1 MKKTTPALSL
11 MMFLQYFIW
20 GAWFVTL
27 GNYLTKIGFQGI
39 DIGRAYS
46 TMAWG
51 SIIAAFFV
59 SLVADRYFSAERLT
73 GALHLL
79 GAALLYTVAQ
89 IREPGLFFWVLLAY
103 MMAYMPT
110 VALTTTIALRHTQ
123 VPEKQFPRIRVLGTL
138 GWIAAGITIS
148 LLQIESGPQPMF
160 ISAGLSVLLGF
171 YCFFLPHTPP
181 AAAGKTLGVRDV
193 LGLDALRL
201 LKDRSMAVFVFAAL
215 VISIPFAM
223 YHQFVNMSMNEAG
236 IANVAGI
243 MTLGQMSEVVF
254 MVAMPFFFVRFG
266 IKKMALIGMA
276 MWCLRYLLF
285 ALGNSAGLVIPF
297 YVGIMLHGVAYD
309 FFYVT
314 VQIYVDR
321 KAPVELRAGMQGFV
335 TLVTY
340 GAGWL
345 IGTLLSGWLLQ
356 QHQILGPDLRV
367 VGHDWISIMIV
378 PAGIALVVA
387 MVFLA
392 LFNGRLEPVTAAG
405 GDHSGDALAA
415 TKTSP

>member
-1 MKKTTPALSL
+1 MKTTAPALSL
-11 MMFLQYFIW
+11 MMFLQYFVW

-51 SIIAAFFV
+51 AIISAFFV
-59 SLVADRYFSAERLT
+59 SLVADRYFSAEKLT
-73 GALHLL
+73 GVLHLL
-79 GAALLYTVAQ
+79 GAVLLYYVAQ

-103 MMAYMPT
+103 MLAYMPT
-110 VALTTTIALRHTQ
+110 IALTTTIALRYTQ
-123 VPEKQFPRIRVLGTL
+123 FPEKQFPQIRVLGTL

-148 LLQIESGPQPMF
+148 VLKIESGPQPMF
-160 ISAGLSVLLGF
+160 ISAGLSVLLGL
-171 YCFFLPHTPP
+171 YCFFLPTTPP
-181 AAAGKTLGVRDV
+181 AAAGEKLGVKDV
-193 LGLDALRL
+193 LGFDALRL
-201 LKDRSMAVFVFAAL
+201 LKDRSMAVFVLAAL

-254 MVAMPFFFVRFG
+254 MVTMPFFFVRFG

-276 MWCLRYLLF
+276 VWGLRYLLF
-285 ALGNSAGLVIPF
+285 ALGNRAELVLPF
-297 YVGIMLHGVAYD
+297 YVGIVLHGVAYD

-321 KAPVELRAGMQGFV
+321 RAPVELRAGMQGFV

-345 IGTLLSGWLLQ
+345 IGTHLSGWLLQ
-356 QHQILGPDLRV
+356 QHQILGRDLLV
-367 VGHDWISIMIV
+367 VGHDWLNIMIV
-378 PAGIALVVA
+378 PAGVA
-387 MVFLA
+387 FVTGAVFFV
-392 LFNGRLEPVTAAG
+392 LFKDQSPTGQPLRPEPRPPR
-405 GDHSGDALAA
+405 D
-415 TKTSP
+415 